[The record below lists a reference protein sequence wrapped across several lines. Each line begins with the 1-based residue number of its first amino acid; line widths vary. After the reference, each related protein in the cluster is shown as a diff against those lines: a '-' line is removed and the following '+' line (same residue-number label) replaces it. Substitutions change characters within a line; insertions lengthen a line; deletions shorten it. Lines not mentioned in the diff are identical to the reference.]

1 MKFTTTAALLIA
13 SFATLGVANAGLI
26 STQKFTPSAAA
37 ESNAGHEI
45 RWRGHGRRGGR
56 QCAGGPV

>member
-13 SFATLGVANAGLI
+13 GFATLGVANADPI
-26 STQKFTPSAAA
+26 SAQKFTLSAAA
-37 ESNAGHEI
+37 ENNAVHDV